1 METTLVVNPGSSS
14 RKYALYCDGRLALDI
29 RFENTNSGYQMSS
42 QEAGAQQVAQSVSK
56 DEFTSSGKKVAEL
69 VDKYLFRLSGGTLQV
84 IAIRVVAPGSYFQ
97 KHTVVTDAYVLKLK
111 KTEAIA
117 PLHIPAILR
126 EITTMKAGFRQ
137 ATLVAVSDSA
147 FHSDM
152 PAKARQYSIVTE
164 DAQEHDI
171 YRFGYHGLSVAS
183 IVRRIH
189 SVIGLDPERM
199 IVCHIGSG
207 VSVTAVKHGKSVD
220 TSMGFSPTSGLP
232 MGSRAGDL
240 DATALLELMRVKN
253 WRPKDAEVYLNTRCG
268 LIGIAGEADIRQL
281 FDRRSQNDEAA
292 TSALDLFVYALQK
305 AIAAQT
311 VALGGLDVI
320 VFTATA
326 ATRSAELRCLILRG
340 LTHLGVEVSA
350 DRNELMVGKDGVI
363 SVRNSAVKV
372 VVMRTDE
379 MGEMAQISRQI
390 KTRST

>member
-147 FHSDM
+147 FHRDM

-240 DATALLELMRVKN
+240 DATALLELMRVKH

-268 LIGIAGEADIRQL
+268 LAGIADESDIRQL
-281 FDRRSQNDEAA
+281 FDRRSQNDAAA
-292 TSALDLFVYALQK
+292 TSALDLFVYKLQK

-326 ATRSAELRCLILRG
+326 ATRSAELRCLILKG

-350 DRNELMVGKDGVI
+350 DRNELMVGRDGVI
-363 SVRNSAVKV
+363 SVKNSIMKV

-379 MGEMAQISRQI
+379 MGEMAQIARQI
-390 KTRST
+390 KVKST